1 MQRHERNA
9 EINRGVEKKRKIS
22 ATVSSMK
29 RACFHGVVSIPSRRA
44 RRSIQ
49 AHNKDASKK
58 KKNILSGRNLA
69 TVCGEAFNETV
80 AFRNCTIIGKKKKVL
95 VSEQT
100 KKKTGQHDEVGKE
113 QLEQRRT
120 VESRQMSV
128 PLTRGCREQVTPSE
142 NPARKSALS
151 RTLLHLSRNSA
162 FFFFL
167 RFAFAFVCLALPEI
181 RRENVNFACPPS
193 TTSRYCYTTDLATR
207 VDVIETTASVRRDRI
222 RADYTRGE
230 FVNSFSPM
238 QSVFSPIQSVS
249 VFRFR
254 SSTDTLR

>member
-1 MQRHERNA
+1 M
-9 EINRGVEKKRKIS
+9 
-22 ATVSSMK
+22 
-29 RACFHGVVSIPSRRA
+29 
-44 RRSIQ
+44 
-49 AHNKDASKK
+49 
-58 KKNILSGRNLA
+58 
-69 TVCGEAFNETV
+69 

-128 PLTRGCREQVTPSE
+128 PLTRGCREQVYPVRESRTE
-142 NPARKSALS
+142 ICTLANPASSVSQLRF
-151 RTLLHLSRNSA
+151 